1 MNSVLELLLE
11 GENLDT
17 EQMSKIL
24 NLSAAEVEK
33 ELKDLQKQKILLG
46 WRPVINPETF
56 EENVVRAV
64 IEVKISPER
73 EGGFDRLAMRI
84 SQFDAVESCY
94 LMSGGYD
101 ILIFTKG
108 NNLRQI
114 ASFVSEKL
122 ATIGGILSTSTHFML
137 RSYKEQGHM
146 LVTESAVPD
155 KPAISA

>member
-1 MNSVLELLLE
+1 MSSVLELLLE

-17 EQMSKIL
+17 EQMSKVL
-24 NLSAAEVEK
+24 NMSSADVEK
-33 ELKDLQKQKILLG
+33 ELKSLQDKNILLG

-56 EENVVRAV
+56 EESVVRAV

-108 NNLRQI
+108 DNLRQI
-114 ASFVSEKL
+114 ASFVSERL
-122 ATIGGILSTSTHFML
+122 ATIGGVLSTSTHFML

-146 LVTESAVPD
+146 LVSEGNISD

>member
-24 NLSAAEVEK
+24 NLSTAEVEK

-56 EENVVRAV
+56 EEKIVRAV

-146 LVTESAVPD
+146 LVTESTVPD